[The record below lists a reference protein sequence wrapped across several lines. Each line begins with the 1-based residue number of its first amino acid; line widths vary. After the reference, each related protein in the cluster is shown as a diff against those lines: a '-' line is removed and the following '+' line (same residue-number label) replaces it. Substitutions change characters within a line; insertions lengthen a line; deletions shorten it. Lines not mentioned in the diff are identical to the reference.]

1 MTNLEWTG
9 TKFEEVPPK
18 AQPKAKVKSTVMTK
32 AMASFG
38 CNLSKKEA
46 DHVRESLELR
56 SLADTGAQTNSTC
69 MSLLDKLNFLDQW

>member
-18 AQPKAKVKSTVMTK
+18 AQPKARVKTTVMTK
-32 AMASFG
+32 VMASLG

-46 DHVRESLELR
+46 DHVRASLEL
-56 SLADTGAQTNSTC
+56 
-69 MSLLDKLNFLDQW
+69 

>member
-1 MTNLEWTG
+1 
-9 TKFEEVPPK
+9 
-18 AQPKAKVKSTVMTK
+18 MTK

-46 DHVRESLELR
+46 DHVRESLELQ
-56 SLADTGAQTNSTC
+56 SLADTGDQTNSTC